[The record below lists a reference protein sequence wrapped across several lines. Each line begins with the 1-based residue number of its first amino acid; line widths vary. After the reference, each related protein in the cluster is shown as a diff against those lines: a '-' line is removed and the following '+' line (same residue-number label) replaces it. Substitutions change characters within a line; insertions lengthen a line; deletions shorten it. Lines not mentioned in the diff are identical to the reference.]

1 MLGSF
6 RDPSPSATPRDYA
19 PQGTQSPG
27 AGWRCQGLVN
37 SCSWDLLA
45 LRGPAFDLIDL
56 APTVLHEIVIVLHD
70 VLEFLHVVTALPATL
85 HHTLEIVHA
94 RYFHLG
100 DERPVP
106 FRTEV
111 GHHAH
116 LRHADLRAELGHGQE
131 LLNHRA
137 HLTRLAIHDLANE
150 QHAVLLFRSLH
161 GFGLSGPP
169 NGSRVSCERRGCQR
183 KEGGAPAARIAAG
196 AHVNGS
202 PARSSA
208 VHYIP

>member
-1 MLGSF
+1 MSTNSRVPDSASQRPETESLEARSLSASLTVKDLERSLRHADTMLGSF

-137 HLTRLAIHDLANE
+137 HLTGLAIHDLANE

-161 GFGLSGPP
+161 GFGLS
-169 NGSRVSCERRGCQR
+169 
-183 KEGGAPAARIAAG
+183 
-196 AHVNGS
+196 
-202 PARSSA
+202 
-208 VHYIP
+208 